1 MIKFFIM
8 YWKTTLLLS
17 HPGLGPTLA
26 ELLFFFGFFINSKI
40 YLWFFFNWNI
50 HPPLL
55 FRSALMAPC
64 VLRIT
69 SCYHSLYF
77 QHRTCV
83 STHYTIFSHFPPS
96 HPIISST
103 VSGLPQ
109 LQFIGIRWSFVFK
122 ILGALPMRFFGNC

>member
-1 MIKFFIM
+1 MINFFIIHR
-8 YWKTTLLLS
+8 KTTTLLS
-17 HPGLGPTLA
+17 HPGLGPALA
-26 ELLFFFGFFINSKI
+26 ELLFFFFLLIRKFIYNFFLIQIST
-40 YLWFFFNWNI
+40 
-50 HPPLL
+50 HPSVSL
-55 FRSALMAPC
+55 SSQG